1 MSSDGGL
8 VAGEQP
14 DLDRIADALEGATG
28 KLGERNEHL
37 SDIRDGISALADGTA
52 ALILAVQGNAERNR
66 QFRWQM
72 LGIAVL
78 ALIGIAAVVVIGIT
92 NHGLANQ
99 IKSCVD
105 ATGQC
110 HQDQTAATA
119 AAVAELETAQSRTV
133 AAAVIC
139 ARTDTEY
146 THVLACIQRLVAETP

>member
-8 VAGEQP
+8 IAGDPP

-28 KLGERNEHL
+28 KLGERNQHL

-52 ALILAVQGNAERNR
+52 ALMLAVQGNAERNK

-92 NHGLANQ
+92 NHGLSSKIN
-99 IKSCVD
+99 SCVNV
-105 ATGQC
+105 TGQC
-110 HQDQTAATA
+110 HQDQVAATA
-119 AAVAELETAQSRTV
+119 AAVAELEQEHARAL

-139 ARTDTEY
+139 AQTDTEY
-146 THVLACIQRLVAETP
+146 DHVLACIQRLVAETP